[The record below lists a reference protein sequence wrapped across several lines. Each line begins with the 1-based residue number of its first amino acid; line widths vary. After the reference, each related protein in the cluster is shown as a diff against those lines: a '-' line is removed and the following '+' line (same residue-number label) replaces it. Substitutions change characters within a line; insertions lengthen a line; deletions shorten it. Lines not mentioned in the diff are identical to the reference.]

1 MRRFRHNVLSTHNLS
16 KLIILLVITVLL
28 PSSACTPSPEPPPT
42 PSPPPNQSPVIDSL
56 TAEKE
61 VTTSSESQI
70 VCKADD
76 PDGDMLT
83 YQWSADGG
91 TIKGEGSSVAWVAP
105 DTAGNY
111 TIELTVADGKGG
123 TVSQSIT
130 IAAISKPNQPPVIS
144 GLTIDGSLAGEENRV
159 RQWTTKT
166 IHCDAQDP
174 DGNQLTYLWRAT
186 GGKVTGIGDTVGWTS
201 PGVNGD
207 YTVTVVV
214 YDNRDGSAEASVV
227 FKVICCGGGF

>member
-1 MRRFRHNVLSTHNLS
+1 MIRFRQNVLSTHNRFG
-16 KLIILLVITVLL
+16 LIILFVITALL
-28 PSSACTPSPEPPPT
+28 LSSACTLSPEPPP
-42 PSPPPNQSPVIDSL
+42 PPPPPPNQSPVIDSL

-61 VTTSSESQI
+61 VTTSSESQM

-76 PDGDMLT
+76 PDGDTLT

-91 TIKGEGSSVAWVAP
+91 TIKGAGSSVAWVAP

-111 TIELTVADGKGG
+111 NIKVTVADGKGG
-123 TVSQSIT
+123 TASQSIT

-144 GLTIDGSLAGEENRV
+144 GLTIDGSPPGEENRV
-159 RQWTTKT
+159 KQWITKT

-174 DGNQLTYLWRAT
+174 DGDQLTYLWRAT
-186 GGKVTGIGDTVGWTS
+186 GGKVTGTGDTVGWTS
-201 PGVNGD
+201 PGVNGV
-207 YTVTVVV
+207 YTITVVV
-214 YDNRDGSAEASVV
+214 TDSRDGKAEASIV